1 MHTQEYARA
10 CTLMR
15 SRSVESTIYNHQLNL
30 LSTQHSLQYR
40 PQQSGLSGNCMPC
53 QKEAIMKAQK
63 TTTAFYRHEKH
74 YGHILSKSRQ
84 TPAVSVLDQC
94 CYNMGHGSES
104 QWVLKEAGLW
114 SHVPTEPQRPE
125 HRPEHI
131 TENIAKW
138 KLVKF
143 VFYLNLCGIC
153 HFGTKLTGTTIYYTY
168 CKLPPISGGTD
179 VTRTK
184 KLLSL
189 WANK

>member
-1 MHTQEYARA
+1 MMHTQEYARA

-15 SRSVESTIYNHQLNL
+15 GRSVESTISNHQLNL

-40 PQQSGLSGNCMPC
+40 PQQSGLSGNCMPH

-63 TTTAFYRHEKH
+63 QQQLLFIDMKNTTGIFWAKTDKRLLFLFLISAATIWDMAQRANEC
-74 YGHILSKSRQ
+74 S
-84 TPAVSVLDQC
+84 
-94 CYNMGHGSES
+94 
-104 QWVLKEAGLW
+104 GLW
-114 SHVPTEPQRPE
+114 SQVPAELQRPE
-125 HRPEHI
+125 QRPEHI

-143 VFYLNLCGIC
+143 GFYLNLFGIC
-153 HFGTKLTGTTIYYTY
+153 HFGRKLTGTTIYYTY